1 MGTGGA
7 NRLPKLDQGHWESKA
22 FSYLDSVTS
31 TDCLPSST
39 KGELMISQANLQA
52 QAVKVLEVADDPRL
66 SREVKAF
73 LKLLNSGGVPLE
85 TLPPLEA
92 RQVLVNAQASVKV
105 DLSGIDESEKTIT
118 ADGYP
123 ITLNIVRPAGV
134 KGILPVFI
142 FIHGGGW
149 VLGDYPTHKR
159 MVRDLVVLS
168 GFAAVFVNYTRTPDA
183 QYPQAVNEIYAAT
196 KWVAEHGEE
205 IGVDGK
211 NLAVVGNSVGGN
223 MTAVTTLMAKAKGG
237 PHIKLQILMWPIV
250 DADFETDSYQQFGE
264 KRFLTTSL
272 MKWMY
277 DLYTTDPEK
286 RKEIYASPLQAT
298 VDQLKGLPPAL
309 IQVAQ
314 SDILRDEGEAYGRK
328 LDEAGVKV
336 TTVRYNGM
344 IHDFGLLNGLAEVP
358 AVRSLF
364 VQAAAE
370 LKKYL
375 Q

>member
-1 MGTGGA
+1 
-7 NRLPKLDQGHWESKA
+7 
-22 FSYLDSVTS
+22 
-31 TDCLPSST
+31 
-39 KGELMISQANLQA
+39 MITQANL

-105 DLSGIDESEKTIT
+105 DLSGIDESEKTIS

-123 ITLNIVRPAGV
+123 ITLNIVRPEGV
-134 KGILPVFI
+134 KSTLPVFM

-168 GFAAVFVNYTRTPDA
+168 GFAAVFVNYTPTPDA

-277 DLYTTDPEK
+277 DLYITDLEK

-298 VDQLKGLPPAL
+298 VEQLKGLPPAL
-309 IQVAQ
+309 IQVAE
-314 SDILRDEGEAYGRK
+314 SDVLRDEGEAYGRK

-358 AVRSLF
+358 ATRSLF
-364 VQAAAE
+364 VHAAAE

>member
-1 MGTGGA
+1 
-7 NRLPKLDQGHWESKA
+7 
-22 FSYLDSVTS
+22 
-31 TDCLPSST
+31 
-39 KGELMISQANLQA
+39 MISRANS
-52 QAVKVLEVADDPRL
+52 QAVKVADDPRL

-73 LKLLNSGGVPLE
+73 LKLLNSGNGSLLE

-92 RQVLVNAQASVKV
+92 RQVLVNAQAAVKV
-105 DLSGIDESEKTIT
+105 DVSGIDESEKTIT

-123 ITLNIVRPAGV
+123 IKLNIVRPEGV
-134 KGILPVFI
+134 KGTLPVFM

-168 GFAAVFVNYTRTPDA
+168 GFVAVFVNYTRTPDA
-183 QYPQAVNEIYAAT
+183 QYPQAINEIFAAT

-237 PHIKLQILMWPIV
+237 PHIKLQIMMWPIV
-250 DADFETDSYQQFGE
+250 DADFETDSYHQFGE
-264 KRFLTTSL
+264 KRFLTTPL

-277 DLYTTDPEK
+277 DMYIADPEK
-286 RKEIYASPLQAT
+286 RKDIYASPLQAT
-298 VDQLKGLPPAL
+298 VEQLKGLPTAL
-309 IQVAQ
+309 IQVAE

-328 LDEAGVKV
+328 LDEAGVSV

-344 IHDFGLLNGLAEVP
+344 IHDFGLLNALAELP
-358 AVRSLF
+358 ATRSLF
-364 VQAAAE
+364 IQATAE
-370 LKKYL
+370 LKKHL

>member
-1 MGTGGA
+1 
-7 NRLPKLDQGHWESKA
+7 
-22 FSYLDSVTS
+22 
-31 TDCLPSST
+31 
-39 KGELMISQANLQA
+39 MISQAKS

-73 LKLLNSGGVPLE
+73 LKLLNSGGVALE
-85 TLPPLEA
+85 TLTPLEA
-92 RQVLVNAQASVKV
+92 RQVLVDAQASVQV
-105 DLSGIDESEKTIT
+105 DLSGIDESEKMII
-118 ADGYP
+118 ADGYS
-123 ITLNIVRPAGV
+123 ITLNIVRPEGV
-134 KGILPVFI
+134 KGTLPVFI

-183 QYPQAVNEIYAAT
+183 QYPQAINEIYAAT

-250 DADFETDSYQQFGE
+250 DADFATDSYHQFGE
-264 KRFLTTSL
+264 KRFLTTPL

-277 DLYTTDPEK
+277 DMYIADPEK
-286 RKEIYASPLQAT
+286 RKDIYASPLQAT
-298 VDQLKGLPPAL
+298 VEQLKGLPPAL
-309 IQVAQ
+309 IQIAE
-314 SDILRDEGEAYGRK
+314 SDILQNEGAAYGRK
-328 LDEAGVKV
+328 LDEAGVNV

-344 IHDFGLLNGLAEVP
+344 IHDFGLLNGLAELP

-370 LKKYL
+370 LKKHL
-375 Q
+375 R

>member
-1 MGTGGA
+1 M
-7 NRLPKLDQGHWESKA
+7 
-22 FSYLDSVTS
+22 VTQLNS
-31 TDCLPSST
+31 
-39 KGELMISQANLQA
+39 
-52 QAVKVLEVADDPRL
+52 QAVKILSVADDQRL
-66 SREVKAF
+66 SMETKAF
-73 LKLLNSGGVPLE
+73 LKLLNSGDGAPLE
-85 TLPPLEA
+85 ILTPLEA

-118 ADGYP
+118 ADGYS
-123 ITLNIVRPAGV
+123 IALNIVRPEGV
-134 KGILPVFI
+134 KGTLPVFI

-168 GFAAVFVNYTRTPDA
+168 GFAGVFVNYTRTPDA
-183 QYPQAVNEIYAAT
+183 QYPQAINEIYAAT

-205 IGVDGK
+205 INVDGK
-211 NLAVVGNSVGGN
+211 NLAIVGNSVGGN
-223 MTAVTTLMAKAKGG
+223 MTTVTTLMAKVKGG
-237 PHIKLQILMWPIV
+237 PKIKLQILMWPIV
-250 DADFETDSYQQFGE
+250 DANFETESYQQFGE
-264 KRFLTTSL
+264 KRFLTTPL

-277 DLYTTDPEK
+277 DMYIADPEK
-286 RKEIYASPLQAT
+286 RQDIYASPLQAT
-298 VDQLKGLPPAL
+298 VEQLKGLPPAL
-309 IQVAQ
+309 IVVAE
-314 SDILRDEGEAYGRK
+314 SDVLHDEGTAYGRK
-328 LDEAGVKV
+328 LNEAGVDV
-336 TTVRYNGM
+336 TLVQYNGM

>member
-1 MGTGGA
+1 
-7 NRLPKLDQGHWESKA
+7 
-22 FSYLDSVTS
+22 
-31 TDCLPSST
+31 
-39 KGELMISQANLQA
+39 MISQANL

-123 ITLNIVRPAGV
+123 IKLNIVRPEGV
-134 KGILPVFI
+134 KGTLPVFI

-168 GFAAVFVNYTRTPDA
+168 GFAAVFVNYTPTPDA

-298 VDQLKGLPPAL
+298 VEQLKGLPPAL
-309 IQVAQ
+309 IQVAE

-358 AVRSLF
+358 ATRSLF

>member
-1 MGTGGA
+1 M
-7 NRLPKLDQGHWESKA
+7 
-22 FSYLDSVTS
+22 
-31 TDCLPSST
+31 SST
-39 KGELMISQANLQA
+39 KTSEV
-52 QAVKVLEVADDPRL
+52 VKVLEIAKDPRL
-66 SREVKAF
+66 SSEVKAF
-73 LKLLNSGGVPLE
+73 LKALNSGDGPPLE
-85 TLPPLEA
+85 ALPPLEA
-92 RQVLVNAQASVKV
+92 REVLVNAQASVNV
-105 DLSGIDESEKTIT
+105 DLSGIDESEKTIS
-118 ADGYP
+118 ADGYT
-123 ITLNIVRPAGV
+123 IKLNIVRPEGV
-134 KGILPVFI
+134 KGTLPVFI

-183 QYPQAVNEIYAAT
+183 QYPRAVNEIYAAT

-205 IGVDGK
+205 IDVDGK

-237 PHIKLQILMWPIV
+237 PKIKLQILMWPIV
-250 DADFETDSYQQFGE
+250 DADFETDSYKQFGE
-264 KRFLTTSL
+264 KRFLTTPL

-298 VDQLKGLPPAL
+298 VEQLTGLPTAL
-309 IQVAQ
+309 IQVAE

-344 IHDFGLLNGLAEVP
+344 IHDFGLLNGLAEAP
-358 AVRSLF
+358 ATRSLF
-364 VQAAAE
+364 VHAAAE
-370 LKKYL
+370 LKKHL